1 MKPLTRAGTRFPHVE
16 NNGRNGKET
25 SDQGISRMLDSF
37 LKIKSHG
44 LQGGVDSI
52 ESEAAPKFII
62 RNTVVTDILA
72 HTHIGRISW
81 DMTGR
86 AGRYPWSTWQGRPAE
101 KQQETGTPKSWTS
114 APTLS
119 PPLPSCYSLICVRTT
134 ETAPRVRG
142 RLAVFLEKETEGV
155 GGEERNCLLSLSLL
169 ARKQQQH
176 CAVRFLCF

>member
-1 MKPLTRAGTRFPHVE
+1 
-16 NNGRNGKET
+16 
-25 SDQGISRMLDSF
+25 MLDSF

-62 RNTVVTDILA
+62 RNTVVTGILA
-72 HTHIGRISW
+72 HTHTHIGRISW

-119 PPLPSCYSLICVRTT
+119 PPATLLFVYVQRKLRRVCV
-134 ETAPRVRG
+134 V
-142 RLAVFLEKETEGV
+142 VW
-155 GGEERNCLLSLSLL
+155 
-169 ARKQQQH
+169 
-176 CAVRFLCF
+176 LCS